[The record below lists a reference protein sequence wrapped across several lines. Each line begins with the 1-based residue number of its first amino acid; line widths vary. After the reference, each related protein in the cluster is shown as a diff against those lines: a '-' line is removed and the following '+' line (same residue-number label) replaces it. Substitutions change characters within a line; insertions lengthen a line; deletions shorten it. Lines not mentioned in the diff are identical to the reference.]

1 MERFLF
7 KKARDTEF
15 RVLFSQESLKRV
27 IVAFIALPLFYLYIT
42 KLPPVFF
49 LMLLIIV
56 STLAQME
63 FHAMYKT
70 NKWLSFTG
78 IISGI
83 LLLCLP
89 LIQPSAFSL
98 QPLAFIFAFMLM
110 SSTRLF
116 LVKDPSSS
124 LRDISPSV
132 TGFLYIPNLLLT
144 QWYLRLQGHEW
155 ILFLYGCVWVSDSLA
170 YYIGKGIGKRKLYKE
185 VSPNKTVA
193 GAFGSVAGGMLSALL
208 LGRLLLIPGHG
219 NISALLLIGGAIGF
233 VTIVG
238 DLVESMFK
246 RDAGVKDSGSFIP
259 GHGGILD
266 KIDGVLFAGPVLY
279 WMTLIL

>member
-1 MERFLF
+1 
-7 KKARDTEF
+7 
-15 RVLFSQESLKRV
+15 
-27 IVAFIALPLFYLYIT
+27 
-42 KLPPVFF
+42 
-49 LMLLIIV
+49 MLLIIV
-56 STLAQME
+56 SSLAQLE

-70 NKWLSFTG
+70 KRWLSFTG
-78 IISGI
+78 IVSGI
-83 LLLCLP
+83 LLFV
-89 LIQPSAFSL
+89 SSL
-98 QPLAFIFAFMLM
+98 FNADYSLFATGMIFIFSFMLV

-116 LVKDPSSS
+116 LIKNPSSS
-124 LRDISPSV
+124 LNDISPTV

-144 QWYLRLQGHEW
+144 QWYLRLQGYEW
-155 ILFLYGCVWVSDSLA
+155 ILFLYGCVWASDSLA

-193 GAFGSVAGGMLSALL
+193 GAFGSIGGGILSALL
-208 LGRLLLIPGHG
+208 LGRLLIIPEHG
-219 NISALLLIGGAIGF
+219 GINIPVLLLMGGAIGS

-279 WMTLIL
+279 WITLIL

>member
-1 MERFLF
+1 M
-7 KKARDTEF
+7 
-15 RVLFSQESLKRV
+15 LFSPENLKRI
-27 IVAFIALPLFYLYIT
+27 IVAVIALPIFYLYIT

-49 LMLLIIV
+49 LFLLTAV
-56 STLAQME
+56 SALAQME
-63 FHAMYKT
+63 FHAIYKT
-70 NKWLSFTG
+70 KKLISFTG

-89 LIQPSAFSL
+89 LIQPSAFNL
-98 QPLAFIFAFMLM
+98 QPLVFILAFMLM

-124 LRDISPSV
+124 LRDMSPAV
-132 TGFLYIPNLLLT
+132 TGFLYIPTLLLS
-144 QWYLRLQGHEW
+144 QWYLRLQGDEW
-155 ILFLYGCVWVSDSLA
+155 ILFLYGCVWASDSLA
-170 YYIGKGIGKRKLYKE
+170 YYIGKGMGKRKLYKE

-193 GAFGSVAGGMLSALL
+193 GAFGSAVGGILSALL
-208 LGRLLLIPGHG
+208 LGRLLLIPEHG
-219 NISALLLIGGAIGF
+219 DINIPALLLMGGAIGS

-279 WMTLIL
+279 LITLIL

>member
-1 MERFLF
+1 
-7 KKARDTEF
+7 
-15 RVLFSQESLKRV
+15 VLFSQENLKRI
-27 IVAFIALPLFYLYIT
+27 IVAVIALPIFYLYIT

-49 LMLLIIV
+49 LFLLTAV
-56 STLAQME
+56 SALAQME

-70 NKWLSFTG
+70 KRWLSFTG

-83 LLLCLP
+83 LLFV
-89 LIQPSAFSL
+89 SSL
-98 QPLAFIFAFMLM
+98 FNADYSIFAAGMIFIFSFMLM

-124 LRDISPSV
+124 LRDISPAV

-155 ILFLYGCVWVSDSLA
+155 ILFLYGCVWASDSLA
-170 YYIGKGIGKRKLYKE
+170 YYIGKGVGKRKLYKE

-193 GAFGSVAGGMLSALL
+193 GAFGSVAGGIFSALL
-208 LGRLLLIPGHG
+208 LGRLLLIPEHG
-219 NISALLLIGGAIGF
+219 NIPALLLMGGAIGS

-279 WMTLIL
+279 WITLIL

>member
-1 MERFLF
+1 
-7 KKARDTEF
+7 
-15 RVLFSQESLKRV
+15 VLFSQENLKRI
-27 IVAFIALPLFYLYIT
+27 IVAVIALPIFYLYIT

-49 LMLLIIV
+49 LVLLTLV
-56 STLAQME
+56 SALAQIE

-70 NKWLSFTG
+70 DRWLSFTG

-83 LLLCLP
+83 LLFV
-89 LIQPSAFSL
+89 SSL
-98 QPLAFIFAFMLM
+98 FNDGYSIFATGMIFIFSFMLM

-116 LVKDPSSS
+116 LVKNPSSS
-124 LRDISPSV
+124 LRDISPAV
-132 TGFLYIPNLLLT
+132 TGFLYIPNLLVT

-155 ILFLYGCVWVSDSLA
+155 ILFLYGCVWTSDSLA

-193 GAFGSVAGGMLSALL
+193 GAFGSVIGGILSALL
-208 LGRLLLIPGHG
+208 LGGLMLTDIAIPALIAMG
-219 NISALLLIGGAIGF
+219 SAIGS

-279 WMTLIL
+279 WITLIL

>member
-1 MERFLF
+1 
-7 KKARDTEF
+7 
-15 RVLFSQESLKRV
+15 VLFSQENLKRV
-27 IVAFIALPLFYLYIT
+27 IVAVIALPLFYLYIT
-42 KLPPVFF
+42 KLPPFFF
-49 LMLLIIV
+49 LILLIIV
-56 STLAQME
+56 SSLAQME

-70 NKWLSFTG
+70 KRWLSFTG

-83 LLLCLP
+83 LYF
-89 LIQPSAFSL
+89 ISSAFSL
-98 QPLAFIFAFMLM
+98 QPSAFFILSFILV

-124 LRDISPSV
+124 LRDMSPAV

-144 QWYLRLQGHEW
+144 QWYLRLQGYEW
-155 ILFLYGCVWVSDSLA
+155 ILFLYGCVWASDSLA
-170 YYIGKGIGKRKLYKE
+170 YYIGKGVGKRKLYKE

-193 GAFGSVAGGMLSALL
+193 GAFGSIGGGMLSALL
-208 LGRLLLIPGHG
+208 LGRLLIIPEHSGI
-219 NISALLLIGGAIGF
+219 NIPVILLMGSAIGS

-259 GHGGILD
+259 EHGGILD

-279 WMTLIL
+279 WITLIL

>member
-1 MERFLF
+1 M
-7 KKARDTEF
+7 
-15 RVLFSQESLKRV
+15 LFSQENLKRI
-27 IVAFIALPLFYLYIT
+27 IVAVIALPIFYLYIT

-49 LMLLIIV
+49 LFLLTAV
-56 STLAQME
+56 SALAQME

-70 NKWLSFTG
+70 KRWLSFTG

-83 LLLCLP
+83 LYF
-89 LIQPSAFSL
+89 ISSAFSL
-98 QPLAFIFAFMLM
+98 QPSAFFILSFILI
-110 SSTRLF
+110 SSARLF
-116 LVKDPSSS
+116 FIKDPSSS
-124 LRDISPSV
+124 LRDISPAV

-155 ILFLYGCVWVSDSLA
+155 ILFLYGCVWASDSLA

-193 GAFGSVAGGMLSALL
+193 GAFGSVAGGIFSALL
-208 LGRLLLIPGHG
+208 LGRLLLIPEHG
-219 NISALLLIGGAIGF
+219 NIPALLLMGGAIGS

-279 WMTLIL
+279 WITLIL

>member
-1 MERFLF
+1 
-7 KKARDTEF
+7 
-15 RVLFSQESLKRV
+15 VLFSQENLKRI
-27 IVAFIALPLFYLYIT
+27 IVAVIALPIFYLYIT

-49 LMLLIIV
+49 LFLLTAV
-56 STLAQME
+56 SALAQIE

-70 NKWLSFTG
+70 KRWLSFTG

-83 LLLCLP
+83 LLFCSS

-98 QPLAFIFAFMLM
+98 QPLVFIFSFMLM
-110 SSTRLF
+110 SATRLF
-116 LVKDPSSS
+116 LAKDPSSS
-124 LRDISPSV
+124 LRDISPAV
-132 TGFLYIPNLLLT
+132 AGFLYIPTLLLT

-155 ILFLYGCVWVSDSLA
+155 ILFLYGCVWASDSLA

-193 GAFGSVAGGMLSALL
+193 GAFGSVIGGMLSALL
-208 LGRLLLIPGHG
+208 LGKLMLNNIA
-219 NISALLLIGGAIGF
+219 ISALILMGSAIGS

-279 WMTLIL
+279 WIKLIL

>member
-1 MERFLF
+1 MFF
-7 KKARDTEF
+7 STEN
-15 RVLFSQESLKRV
+15 LKRI
-27 IVAFIALPLFYLYIT
+27 IVAAIALPTFYLYIT

-49 LMLLIIV
+49 LFLLAAV
-56 STLAQME
+56 SALAQLE

-70 NKWLSFTG
+70 KRWLSFIG

-83 LLLCLP
+83 LLFV
-89 LIQPSAFSL
+89 SSL
-98 QPLAFIFAFMLM
+98 FHADYSIFAAGVIFILSFMLM

-124 LRDISPSV
+124 LKDISPSV
-132 TGFLYIPNLLLT
+132 TSFLYIPNLLLT
-144 QWYLRLQGHEW
+144 QWYLRLHGHEW
-155 ILFLYGCVWVSDSLA
+155 ILFLYGCVWASDSLA

-193 GAFGSVAGGMLSALL
+193 GAFGSVIGGIFSALL
-208 LGRLLLIPGHG
+208 LGKLILN
-219 NISALLLIGGAIGF
+219 NITIPALIVMGGAIGS

-246 RDAGVKDSGSFIP
+246 RDAGIKDSGSFIP

-279 WMTLIL
+279 WITLAIR